1 MLALPMDCSR
11 DETASFNLDEVK
23 DDMDFGILVS
33 RLLALR
39 APETADIIVIKGSR
53 PHKRRS
59 LYTKDMA

>member
-39 APETADIIVIKGSR
+39 APETADITR
-53 PHKRRS
+53 PHVRRS